1 MGLFVREETCCIF
14 SPLLSL
20 AILMVYEGTINI
32 MRGTINSQLYC
43 STMQYITHP
52 AIPGDSQIGSQLMGT
67 PQWAVNTES
76 VGTKSI

>member
-52 AIPGDSQIGSQLMGT
+52 AHQGIRKLDPNSWEHLKMGREYRKR
-67 PQWAVNTES
+67 WY
-76 VGTKSI
+76 